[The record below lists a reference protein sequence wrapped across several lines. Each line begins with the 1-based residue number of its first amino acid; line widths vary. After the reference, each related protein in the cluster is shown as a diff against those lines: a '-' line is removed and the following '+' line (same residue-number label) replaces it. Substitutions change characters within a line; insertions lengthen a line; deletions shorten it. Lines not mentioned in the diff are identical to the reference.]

1 MPTEPDETRV
11 TRTADLLE
19 WAREVRATARA
30 LIEESRQRR
39 ARALQLVE
47 RNRAKDRAQDNGRS
61 E

>member
-1 MPTEPDETRV
+1 MPTEPDENRV
-11 TRTADLLE
+11 TRTADLLA